1 MNNFSAFWTRLFALT
16 RKETKQ
22 LIRDKSSMAIG
33 FILPI
38 ILILLFGYGLSF
50 DLSNGRVGV
59 VEQNPTPQSAQVIS
73 GLNGSKY
80 ISVSHYPSFHQ
91 AEAAMRDADI
101 DAILNIP
108 SDFAEQYANGDANVQ
123 VITNGRSTIIA
134 SALQGYI
141 SSALNTTTTIQAD
154 RANSSSSA
162 GVITVSQRMWFNES
176 GNSTWFLVPGLIVL
190 ILTLVG
196 AFLTGLLIARERE
209 RGTLEALYVTPIRP
223 VEIVLSKLAPYIV
236 IGLIDTVICLVA
248 ANWLFE
254 VPIRASLISVMGASF
269 LYLMVSLLM
278 GLMISGLSQSQF
290 QASQMALLASFM
302 PAMMLSGFVFDIRNL
317 PIVVQVVS
325 NVLPA
330 THYMTLIKTLLLGG
344 DDWSLWL
351 KQCGILLIYI
361 VLLTIVTARS
371 LRKRLR

>member
-80 ISVSHYPSFHQ
+80 ITVKHYPSFSQ
-91 AEAAMRDADI
+91 AKAAMGNAEI
-101 DAILNIP
+101 DAIVNIP
-108 SDFAEQYANGDANVQ
+108 SNFAEQYAKGVGVVQ
-123 VITNGRSTIIA
+123 VITNGRSTSIA

-141 SSALNTTTTIQAD
+141 TSALNTASLIQAD
-154 RANSSSSA
+154 RTNAASVGS
-162 GVITVSQRMWFNES
+162 VITVEQRMWFNES
-176 GNSTWFLVPGLIVL
+176 ANSTWFLVPGLIVL

-209 RGTLEALYVTPIRP
+209 RGTLEALYVTPVRP
-223 VEIVLSKLAPYIV
+223 LEIVLSKLVPYIV
-236 IGLIDTVICLVA
+236 IGMIDIVMCLVA
-248 ANWLFE
+248 AHVLFD
-254 VPIRASLISVMGASF
+254 VPIRASLFSVMSASF
-269 LYLMVSLLM
+269 FYLMVSLLL
-278 GLMISGLSQSQF
+278 GLMISGLSKSQF

-302 PAMMLSGFVFDIRNL
+302 PALMLSGFVFDPRNL
-317 PIVVQVVS
+317 PLIVQIIS

-344 DDWSLWL
+344 DDWSLWF
-351 KQCGILLIYI
+351 KECGILLIYI